1 MNITYIIGTVAA
13 MGVMI
18 TGMMFTTNAAGHF
31 TMSVQQLMNFMDP
44 ASIFITIGCTFAVV
58 VASFP
63 PKMLKNLPRHFRIML
78 NTRKYDPMYYI
89 DQLVELA
96 QVARKNGLLA
106 LEEKANAQDDPFFK
120 QAIMLIVDAN
130 DADKVRGILNN
141 DIECMSAPPPRGG
154 GGVWGGGFRGAERG
168 RPTQK
173 SHVDCRPPRHDGVAG
188 MYERGSSVAPAFGM
202 VGTLVGLINML
213 KNMNLSGD
221 GGSSSIGTD
230 MGTAL
235 ITTLYGCVLAHM
247 IFNPIASNLRTR
259 DEEEVLCKMI
269 IVEGIMSI
277 QSGEN
282 PKSLREKL
290 LTFVD
295 QNQRGEGGAK
305 GEKKSRGKK
314 KNAE

>member
-1 MNITYIIGTVAA
+1 MNITYIIGTVIATGIMVA
-13 MGVMI
+13 
-18 TGMMFTTNAAGHF
+18 GMMFTTDDLG
-31 TMSVQQLMNFMDP
+31 NFMMSAKQILNFLDP
-44 ASIFITIGCTFAVV
+44 ASILITIGCTFAVV

-78 NTRKYDPMYYI
+78 NTKKYDPMYYI

-141 DIECMSAPPPRGG
+141 DIECMSA
-154 GGVWGGGFRGAERG
+154 
-168 RPTQK
+168 
-173 SHVDCRPPRHDGVAG
+173 RHDGVAG

-213 KNMNLSGD
+213 KNMNISSE
-221 GGSSSIGTD
+221 GGSSSIGSD

-235 ITTLYGCVLAHM
+235 ITTLYGCILAHM

-295 QNQRGEGGAK
+295 QNQRGEGGGK
-305 GEKKSRGKK
+305 GEKKSRGKNK
-314 KNAE
+314 KEE